1 MYRYLLFDNI
11 VLTFFQVIRSVHS
24 LMTRLMS
31 QFPTE
36 PTSSSVASKH
46 EELDQLYAAVAKVVQ
61 TPETFNF
68 LTLEQLYPR
77 HIPSHP
83 LSLHLTG
90 HTCST
95 VPYRHLCLLVLLGEK
110 RLLQIP
116 SLYI

>member
-46 EELDQLYAAVAKVVQ
+46 EELDQLYAAVAKVV
-61 TPETFNF
+61 TDTRDFEFFNAGATLSPTYS
-68 LTLEQLYPR
+68 LTSSFVAFDGTHLQYGTVS
-77 HIPSHP
+77 PSM
-83 LSLHLTG
+83 S
-90 HTCST
+90 SNF
-95 VPYRHLCLLVLLGEK
+95 VREK
-110 RLLQIP
+110 ATITDT
-116 SLYI
+116 